1 MKIRD
6 VLTSLT
12 FRYIARYV
20 TALSFTVFVLL
31 GALYGYFSYTYFSD
45 LSESILEE
53 LETLQLIHRGQ
64 SLPGVRQYID
74 DQLATP
80 AVGRFSYLVAD
91 RESNKLAGDLPLAP
105 NYQEFTGGWLGFEL
119 ALSNWGETVDVDF
132 LARSAELGDGQ
143 WALVARSYADTAQQV
158 AVVFQT
164 LFRAMLATVL
174 LGIIGGFLSAAAS
187 LDRVELLNLELD
199 RIVRSN
205 PAARLDVTDR
215 KGYVRQLAIGMNN
228 ILAQMESLMQG
239 VRMVSDNI
247 AHDLRTPLTRMR
259 NNLSQLGHKLDADN
273 RREVDVIIEECDELL
288 ASFNALLRISALEA
302 GAVHSGESDIDL
314 VVVLR
319 DVAELYEP
327 VAAQKNIQIQ
337 LEVPDEFYF
346 CGDRDLLFQMAANL
360 VDNAVKY
367 TVENSTVTLALQPLN
382 DGSCNIVVADA
393 GPGIPVADR
402 KNVFRRFYRQ
412 ESSRGQQ
419 PGHGL
424 GLSLVQAIVQ
434 HHRGSVQLSSN
445 NPGLRVRITLP
456 AKVTQG

>member
-1 MKIRD
+1 
-6 VLTSLT
+6 
-12 FRYIARYV
+12 
-20 TALSFTVFVLL
+20 
-31 GALYGYFSYTYFSD
+31 
-45 LSESILEE
+45 
-53 LETLQLIHRGQ
+53 
-64 SLPGVRQYID
+64 
-74 DQLATP
+74 
-80 AVGRFSYLVAD
+80 
-91 RESNKLAGDLPLAP
+91 
-105 NYQEFTGGWLGFEL
+105 
-119 ALSNWGETVDVDF
+119 
-132 LARSAELGDGQ
+132 
-143 WALVARSYADTAQQV
+143 
-158 AVVFQT
+158 
-164 LFRAMLATVL
+164 
-174 LGIIGGFLSAAAS
+174 
-187 LDRVELLNLELD
+187 
-199 RIVRSN
+199 
-205 PAARLDVTDR
+205 
-215 KGYVRQLAIGMNN
+215 
-228 ILAQMESLMQG
+228 MQG

-259 NNLSQLGHKLDADN
+259 NNLSQLGQKLDADN

-288 ASFNALLRISALEA
+288 ASFNALLKISALEA

-314 VVVLR
+314 AVVLR

-327 VAAQKNIQIQ
+327 LAAQKSIQIQ

-367 TVENSTVTLALQPLN
+367 SVDNSTVTLALQPSH